1 MHTNQNHSARE
12 EFLTQIEHACTPSRS
27 LITCLA
33 YSHAVASVLS
43 QESCLP
49 VECVIIFKEIS
60 DMARGPGFV
69 PKFTELSHS
78 PYLAPN
84 SRASRTRSK
93 RHLELDR
100 MWLCYFNLLFCCIV
114 ASSLRPRLLNLIAC
128 ICHLST

>member
-1 MHTNQNHSARE
+1 
-12 EFLTQIEHACTPSRS
+12 
-27 LITCLA
+27 
-33 YSHAVASVLS
+33 
-43 QESCLP
+43 
-49 VECVIIFKEIS
+49 
-60 DMARGPGFV
+60 MARGPGFV